1 MEEVE
6 ELIIKR
12 RDGLRIKFAD
22 KSQVVHKGLKE
33 FDIDGKKVLAI
44 NIKNA
49 TRKANKKL

>member
-12 RDGLRIKFAD
+12 RDGLHIKFGD
-22 KSQVVHKGLKE
+22 KSSLKHKGLKE
-33 FDIDGKKVLAI
+33 FEVNGKKIFAI

-49 TRKANKKL
+49 ERKASKL